1 MSETEK
7 KIKMLALVI
16 AKKPL
21 DKRTALIQELL
32 EKLVKHEKKGLIEL
46 VYVA

>member
-7 KIKMLALVI
+7 KIKMLALAI

-21 DKRTALIQELL
+21 RKRTALIEELL
-32 EKLVKHEKKGLIEL
+32 EKLVKHEEQALTEL
-46 VYVA
+46 KYVV

>member
-7 KIKMLALVI
+7 KIKMLAFAI

-21 DKRTALIQELL
+21 DKRTALIEELL
-32 EKLVKHEKKGLIEL
+32 EKLVIHEKQPLTEMK
-46 VYVA
+46 YVV